1 MCLKSLILEFHNL
14 ICHAG
19 VTRRGLSLLLIFIEK
34 DCRGDGEWGCNA
46 SQLGKG
52 DFSLLHLCLFLILGL
67 FSFFFFFS
75 FSCVQCQLACQ
86 CIALLWGISLL
97 KQVCFPY
104 KALQAPDWKGIPGFQ
119 AELSSGVGWQYSNQ
133 FLVPE
138 SWTSESRESLLDDV
152 GYG

>member
-67 FSFFFFFS
+67 FSFFFFFFFLCSVPAGMSVHCFAVRYQFAETSLFPIQS
-75 FSCVQCQLACQ
+75 FAGPRLERDSRFPSRAVF
-86 CIALLWGISLL
+86 WGRLTIL
-97 KQVCFPY
+97 
-104 KALQAPDWKGIPGFQ
+104 
-119 AELSSGVGWQYSNQ
+119 
-133 FLVPE
+133 
-138 SWTSESRESLLDDV
+138 
-152 GYG
+152 